1 MSKRRKAHEPP
12 EQAEPNISRAGQQ
25 TPPDDRSSAPNGLP
39 TSSKQETAKQAADS
53 ASADPKRAGVDT
65 RQRGWYWHW
74 NGIVTQYTPLIG
86 LKGVGLLNSYTVW
99 TDRREQSAT
108 RGYAFPSQQSEGNF
122 YGEDRSEL
130 ITINKILVA
139 LDLIEIR
146 KEMVLRTDP
155 QGRKWKVPH
164 NLYRVKDRPEGI
176 ELCTADVL
184 RVAELASRDAA
195 VFRYLKR
202 IFSNRF
208 APIDRDNAWHQILAE
223 VVSDPTWQALT
234 DKTSKIEARA
244 SARTRAGHK
253 AREKQAE
260 PTRSTTTAEGPDT
273 PSNGSDSGTST
284 IIAQEMTAGQFLDVS
299 LTQDE
304 QQASAHDLADTSVAA
319 TNDGSATPKSDVATG
334 NTGLE
339 TDVDTINTGLKSG
352 DESSAEATNTGPAS
366 VVARS
371 NATYHQEISTTTTTT
386 TGAKAH
392 DRDDKD
398 KDLPSR
404 PQLEGS
410 AEADIRSAT
419 GVEEDETDRPTHAG
433 QDGLDNRSST
443 LPAGA
448 RFDVERESVA
458 TAERNL
464 ADSGAGGPLVDP
476 SPLVVS
482 LFEAA
487 NDRRASPLERM
498 LLAELERDA
507 GPAARA
513 RNENGADWV
522 AAALREAVSSGSAF
536 VAPKRVREIINR
548 WAAAGDRPQLD
559 LPQSPQAA
567 SLETGSPDSEGTEPV
582 RLPLRRNAIKVW
594 QAVLDDLSRV
604 LDAYSHQRL
613 FSESRIIGYQR
624 GIVIVQV
631 NAEATE
637 KLAAEYRPLL
647 ERHLER
653 HIGKPV
659 TVQLMA
665 AGDVDREEPLAATP
679 QSEPIVISLADAE
692 QGRQLWRAV
701 LSEIATEIGAD
712 DLARLRAALPLGQ
725 DADGRIVI
733 GAPTSLAARL
743 IDNRC
748 RTAIE
753 SALRTLLGDSA
764 TVRVAGSDE
773 WSIIDNRSGR

>member
-1 MSKRRKAHEPP
+1 MSKRRPAHEPP
-12 EQAEPNISRAGQQ
+12 DQAEPNTSSAGQA
-25 TPPDDRSSAPNGLP
+25 TPPGDRSSAQNGLP
-39 TSSKQETAKQAADS
+39 VSSSQETANQISAS
-53 ASADPKRAGVDT
+53 ASADPKRAGADT

-74 NGIVTQYTPLIG
+74 NGIVTQYAPLIG

-108 RGYAFPSQQSEGNF
+108 RGYAFPSQQSEGDF

-176 ELCTADVL
+176 ELCTSDVL
-184 RVAELASRDAA
+184 KVAELASRDAA

-208 APIDRDNAWHQILAE
+208 APIDRDNVWHQILSE
-223 VVSDPTWQALT
+223 VANDPTWQALT

-253 AREKQAE
+253 ARGKQAGSPNPAAKDDE
-260 PTRSTTTAEGPDT
+260 TNTPDT
-273 PSNGSDSGTST
+273 EHPTLFGPL
-284 IIAQEMTAGQFLDVS
+284 MTAGHLENDT
-299 LTQDE
+299 LPNTE
-304 QQASAHDLADTSVAA
+304 RTGGEHGLAATSVAS
-319 TNDGSATPKSDVATG
+319 TNDGLTSRNNDVATG

-339 TDVDTINTGLKSG
+339 TDVEETNTGLQGG
-352 DESSAEATNTGPAS
+352 DDSSAEETNTGPAS

-386 TGAKAH
+386 TGATSH
-392 DRDDKD
+392 DRDNDD
-398 KDLPSR
+398 DARPSQ
-404 PQLEGS
+404 PSPEG
-410 AEADIRSAT
+410 AEADIRSAAD
-419 GVEEDETDRPTHAG
+419 VEHYQTDRSANAG
-433 QDGLDNRSST
+433 QDGLDNRSVA
-443 LPAGA
+443 LPSGQRPAA
-448 RFDVERESVA
+448 ERESLA
-458 TAERNL
+458 AAERNL
-464 ADSGAGGPLVDP
+464 VDSGPGGPLVDP

-487 NDRRASPLERM
+487 NDRRASPLERV

-507 GPAARA
+507 GPVARA
-513 RNENGADWV
+513 RDENGADWV

-567 SLETGSPDSEGTEPV
+567 PGEPDAQNIVRADPV
-582 RLPLRRNAIKVW
+582 HLPLRRNPLKVW

-613 FSESRIIGYQR
+613 FAGSCIAGYQR
-624 GIVIVQV
+624 GIVTVQV
-631 NAEATE
+631 SAGATE

-659 TVQLMA
+659 TVQLVA
-665 AGDVDREEPLAATP
+665 AVADDEPLASTP
-679 QSEPIVISLADAE
+679 PRPETINISAADAE

-701 LSEIATEIGAD
+701 LSEAATEISAD
-712 DLARLRAALPLGQ
+712 DLARLRGALPLGQ
-725 DADGRIVI
+725 NADGHIVI
-733 GAPTSLAARL
+733 GAPTALAARL
-743 IDNRC
+743 IHSRC
-748 RTAIE
+748 RIAIE
-753 SALRTLLGDSA
+753 TALRTLLGDSA
-764 TVRVAGSDE
+764 TVRVAGSNE
-773 WSIIDNRSGR
+773 WSIVDERSGR